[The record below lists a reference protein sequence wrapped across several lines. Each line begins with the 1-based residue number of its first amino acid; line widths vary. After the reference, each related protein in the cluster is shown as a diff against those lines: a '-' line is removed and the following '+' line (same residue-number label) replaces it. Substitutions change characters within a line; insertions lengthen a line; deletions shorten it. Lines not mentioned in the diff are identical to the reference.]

1 MFLCFYVL
9 VFLILQYTRRTCQ
22 KRRIQA
28 EMLLVALI
36 LIIKFS
42 NYSWKRVGVLNGQ
55 GETDAEE
62 GEEKVGPG

>member
-1 MFLCFYVL
+1 
-9 VFLILQYTRRTCQ
+9 
-22 KRRIQA
+22 
-28 EMLLVALI
+28 MLLVALI